1 MKFIA
6 DAMLG
11 RLARWLRFM
20 GFDTLYYP
28 DIDDK
33 MLIKIARR
41 DDRWLLTRDTRLI
54 KIRGLSKY
62 LLLKEN
68 DSIEQLK
75 EVMNAFK
82 LRKNKRV
89 RRCVKCNGILN
100 RIKKKTAIKDLVPDF
115 VYHNFSRFYK
125 CNECNKIY
133 WEGSH
138 LKSFTE
144 MVDLIV
150 D

>member
-89 RRCVKCNGILN
+89 RRCVKCNGILS

>member
-1 MKFIA
+1 MRFIA

-41 DDRWLLTRDTRLI
+41 DDRWILTRDTRLI
-54 KIRGLSKY
+54 KIKGLDKY

-68 DSIEQLK
+68 DSTGQLK
-75 EVMNAFK
+75 EVIDAFK
-82 LRKNKRV
+82 LRRNKRLK
-89 RRCVKCNGILN
+89 RCVKCNGTLN
-100 RIKKKTAIKDLVPDF
+100 RIKNKSDIRDSVPDF
-115 VYHNFSRFYK
+115 IYHNFSKFYK
-125 CNECNKIY
+125 CKNCHRIY

-138 LKSFTE
+138 LKSFSE
-144 MVDLIV
+144 MVDLIF

>member
-28 DIDDK
+28 HIDDK
-33 MLIKIARR
+33 MLIKIAKR

-54 KIRGLSKY
+54 KIKGLNKY

-68 DSIEQLK
+68 DSTKQLK
-75 EVMNAFK
+75 EVIEAFK
-82 LRKNKRV
+82 LRRDKRY
-89 RRCVKCNGILN
+89 RRCVKCNGILR
-100 RIKKKTAIKDLVPDF
+100 RIKNKNEIKDLVPDF
-115 VYHNFSRFYK
+115 IYHNFSKFYRCK
-125 CNECNKIY
+125 DCNRIY

-138 LKSFTE
+138 MKSFSE
-144 MVDLIV
+144 MVELIIN
-150 D
+150 

>member
-28 DIDDK
+28 HIDDK
-33 MLIKIARR
+33 MLVKIAKQ
-41 DDRWLLTRDTRLI
+41 DDRWLLTRDTRLV
-54 KIRGLSKY
+54 KFRGLDKY

-68 DSIEQLK
+68 DSTKQLK
-75 EVMNAFK
+75 EVIEAFK
-82 LRKNKRV
+82 LRRNKRFS
-89 RRCVKCNGILN
+89 RCVKCNGKL
-100 RIKKKTAIKDLVPDF
+100 RKIKSKVEIKDLLPDF
-115 VYHNFSRFYK
+115 IYHNFSKFYR
-125 CNECNKIY
+125 CNDCNRIY

-138 LKSFTE
+138 MKSFSE
-144 MVDLIV
+144 MVELIIN
-150 D
+150 